1 MGISQSSTYYCSLLC
16 LYIFYPSLCHQLS
29 LSLSFS
35 CCWHTQKLLLS
46 FMCVCSFSLPSTHP
60 LSLTLLYASML
71 QISFHSVRG
80 CVYVCALVSPLGLC
94 IRLSAANVDV
104 DAGVGVGAC
113 ANLLWFLLSFHK
125 ADGFHEVSR
134 AQWKCN
140 CIFRVMATINSHALS
155 LLLL

>member
-1 MGISQSSTYYCSLLC
+1 MGISQSSTYCCSLLC
-16 LYIFYPSLCHQLS
+16 LYIFYPSLSLSPTLS

-35 CCWHTQKLLLS
+35 CCGHTKTLAFIHMCLL
-46 FMCVCSFSLPSTHP
+46 SLPSTHP

-94 IRLSAANVDV
+94 IRPSAANIDV
-104 DAGVGVGAC
+104 DAGDGVGAC